1 MKIIDCF
8 TFFDEEIIL
17 ELRLNILY
25 DHVDQFIISE
35 GTLDHRGRVRKT
47 LFDKEKFKKFKDKIT
62 YIKVEDFP
70 NVDDPWKM
78 LSYQR
83 NSAVSFLNKFDK
95 EDLILISDVDE
106 IPNLEVIKNF
116 LKSKKKIGFFTQKLF
131 FYKLN
136 LFSNNEEWHG
146 TRICR
151 LKDLKSPD
159 WLRGIKRKK
168 YPWWRIDKE
177 TSMTFLQNGGWHFSF
192 MYTPEG
198 ISKKFSSYQHLEF
211 DNPDYN
217 NIEIIKSKIAK
228 GEDVL
233 GRGYKFSKIKIDK
246 TFPQYLLNNLE
257 KYKDYIQ

>member
-25 DHVDQFIISE
+25 DYVDQFIISE
-35 GTLDHRGRVRKT
+35 GTYDHRGRSRKT
-47 LFDKEKFKKFKDKIT
+47 LFNKEKFKKFEDKIT
-62 YIKVEDFP
+62 YIKVNDFP
-70 NVDDPWKM
+70 NLSDPWKM
-78 LSYQR
+78 LSHQR
-83 NSAVSFLNKFDK
+83 NSAIPFLKKFDRN
-95 EDLILISDVDE
+95 DLVLISDVDE
-106 IPNLEVIKNF
+106 IPNLKIINNF
-116 LKSKKKIGFFTQKLF
+116 LKSKKNIVFFTQKFF

-136 LFSNNEEWHG
+136 LFTDNEEWHG
-146 TRICR
+146 TRICK

-177 TSMTFLQNGGWHFSF
+177 TSTVFLENGGWHFSF

-211 DNPDYN
+211 DNPNYN
-217 NIEIIKSKIAK
+217 NLEIIKSKIAEGK
-228 GEDVL
+228 DVL
-233 GRGYKFSKIKIDK
+233 GRGYTFSKITIDE
-246 TFPQYLLNNLE
+246 TFPEYILKNLD
-257 KYKDYIQ
+257 KYKNYIK